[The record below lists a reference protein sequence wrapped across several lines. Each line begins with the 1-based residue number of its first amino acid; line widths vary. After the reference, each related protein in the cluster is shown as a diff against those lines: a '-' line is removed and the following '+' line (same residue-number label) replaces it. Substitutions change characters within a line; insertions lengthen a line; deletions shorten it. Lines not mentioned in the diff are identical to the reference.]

1 MASTQKTRRTD
12 LRTVSRPALLH
23 EGSDAAF
30 RDLIHNLMAY
40 AHHIVACRDGFG
52 ALIGL
57 TGVQYEVLMIVRHVG
72 GEDGVSVGEL
82 AAQLHRSGAFATMAT
97 GRLAERGLIEKRTDP
112 NDGRRVLLVL
122 SPAGEALVRSLAPF
136 QRQVNDVL
144 FAGIDKRRFEALSS
158 MVQGLVTNGEKGL
171 ALSEFLVAQ
180 AATRAA

>member
-1 MASTQKTRRTD
+1 MAPNKRTRRND
-12 LRTVSRPALLH
+12 LRTVSHPALLQ

-30 RDLIHNLMAY
+30 RGLIHNLMAY

-57 TGVQYEVLMIVRHVG
+57 TGVQYEVLMIVRQFG
-72 GEDGVSVGEL
+72 GADGISVGQL

-97 GRLAERGLIEKRTDP
+97 GRLAERGLIEKRPDP
-112 NDGRRVLLVL
+112 ADGRRVLLVL

-144 FAGIDKRRFEALSS
+144 FAGIDKRRFEVLSA
-158 MVQGLVTNGEKGL
+158 MVQDLVDNGEKGL

-180 AATRAA
+180 AVTQAA